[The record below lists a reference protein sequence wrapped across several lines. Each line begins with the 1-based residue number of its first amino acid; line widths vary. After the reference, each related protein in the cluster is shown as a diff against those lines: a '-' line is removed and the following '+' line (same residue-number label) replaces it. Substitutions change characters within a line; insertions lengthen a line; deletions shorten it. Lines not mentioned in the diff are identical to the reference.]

1 MMSSSDLISRPDEF
15 GVIDRG
21 RGASPMPRDMIGD
34 RYIGAVGAMTREEV
48 LTAIAAN
55 RSELQDMGVK
65 SLSLFGSVARA
76 QNVKDSD
83 VDLLVELNREMGLF
97 DFIRIQQRLEQVLGG
112 AKVDLVLAE
121 GLRREFQPHVLKEL
135 VRAV

>member
-1 MMSSSDLISRPDEF
+1 
-15 GVIDRG
+15 
-21 RGASPMPRDMIGD
+21 
-34 RYIGAVGAMTREEV
+34 MTREEV

>member
-1 MMSSSDLISRPDEF
+1 
-15 GVIDRG
+15 
-21 RGASPMPRDMIGD
+21 
-34 RYIGAVGAMTREEV
+34 MTREEV

-76 QNVKDSD
+76 ENAQGSD
-83 VDLLVELNREMGLF
+83 VDLLVELNRELGLF
-97 DFIRIQQRLEQVLGG
+97 GFIRIQQRLEEVLGG
-112 AKVDLVLAE
+112 AKVDLVLKDA
-121 GLRREFQPHVLKEL
+121 LRCDFRPNVLKEL